1 MLVGVPGTNLAAAMA
16 AASTPAASSVTSP
29 PSSPSTD
36 SAPALAVTKYRCVAD
51 STHPL
56 FESLRINNNVM
67 ELQVANEFYESLIGL
82 MFDMFRHCIMGNMKA
97 KAVADK
103 YRLDEYKVL
112 FKLKAELQF
121 AFCGQSDQEKMVRRS
136 DFGSKTMET
145 LKVSSIDGL
154 LSSLY
159 NERRWLLEEFEESKS
174 DSQMLNAM
182 MIGVSGSKD
191 TRIYDFLSLRK
202 NAGQEIV
209 LDQVLESLSNYM
221 KECEFRNGN

>member
-1 MLVGVPGTNLAAAMA
+1 
-16 AASTPAASSVTSP
+16 
-29 PSSPSTD
+29 
-36 SAPALAVTKYRCVAD
+36 
-51 STHPL
+51 
-56 FESLRINNNVM
+56 
-67 ELQVANEFYESLIGL
+67 
-82 MFDMFRHCIMGNMKA
+82 MFRHCIMGNMKA

-154 LSSLY
+154 LSYLY

-174 DSQMLNAM
+174 DSQM
-182 MIGVSGSKD
+182 
-191 TRIYDFLSLRK
+191 
-202 NAGQEIV
+202 
-209 LDQVLESLSNYM
+209 
-221 KECEFRNGN
+221 